1 MPLTFL
7 EAKARVSPDAP
18 VQPGSPEHME
28 IIALMRQSGHL
39 FAEDNVIPVPGR
51 AKELDDFKP
60 YRERMM
66 PNVFSKP
73 VSKLEFLSLPSNRK
87 TFDEHLTRHAIAP
100 VGTLE
105 SAPEYLS
112 WIGKTAPKMER
123 GMSKQEW
130 AALLK

>member
-7 EAKARVSPDAP
+7 QAKARVSPDAP
-18 VQPGSPEHME
+18 VQPGSKEHME

-39 FAEDNVIPVPGR
+39 FAEDNVIPVPGP

-60 YRERMM
+60 HRERIM
-66 PNVFSKP
+66 PNVVAKP
-73 VSKLEFLSLPSNRK
+73 VSKKEFLSLSSNRK
-87 TFDEHLTRHAIAP
+87 TFNEHLARNATIP
-100 VGTLE
+100 IGSLE
-105 SAPEYLS
+105 PPPKHLS

-123 GMSKQEW
+123 TMSKREW

>member
-1 MPLTFL
+1 
-7 EAKARVSPDAP
+7 
-18 VQPGSPEHME
+18 ME

-39 FAEDNVIPVPGR
+39 FAEDNVIPLPGR
-51 AKELDDFKP
+51 ATELDDFKP

-73 VSKLEFLSLPSNRK
+73 VSKLEFLSLSSNK
-87 TFDEHLTRHAIAP
+87 KAFDEHLTRHAIAP
-100 VGTLE
+100 VGTLD
-105 SAPEYLS
+105 SPPEYLS